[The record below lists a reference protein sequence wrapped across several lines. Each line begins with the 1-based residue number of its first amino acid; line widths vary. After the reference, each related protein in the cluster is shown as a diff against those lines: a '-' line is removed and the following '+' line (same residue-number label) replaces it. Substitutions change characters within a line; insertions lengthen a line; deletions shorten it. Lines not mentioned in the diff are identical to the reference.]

1 MELEFEEEVEFEGE
15 EEDGGESVDK
25 GESDEEGR
33 GKMTR
38 KTDCVDTVLRNNSE
52 KNWAIQAG
60 LLTPL
65 NFARHR
71 LSPLAA
77 LTSGAYFFHNGRR

>member
-38 KTDCVDTVLRNNSE
+38 KTDCVTRVTKRTSAE
-52 KNWAIQAG
+52 K
-60 LLTPL
+60 
-65 NFARHR
+65 R
-71 LSPLAA
+71 
-77 LTSGAYFFHNGRR
+77 